1 MVANPSDPAPAVT
14 RPKPSGPLYNAVH
27 RCLVDRDEYRRFR
40 AGELSRA
47 DFAVFLDRMAGDL
60 TRAGVPAEDVHFAK
74 RYPVSIAPF
83 VDDVLADLARR
94 GVIPRTDLD
103 REQLL
108 AVGASAASLDHEG
121 LCTYIYPEE
130 AHLLAA
136 LAQIVAPRRA
146 LFLGSYYGYWAHW
159 AIPAI
164 VAAGGRAVLVDPDPH
179 VQAVARSY
187 LGRSGFA
194 GAVELAVTTG
204 ERFLAETRDS
214 FDFVVLDAEA
224 PRDHPDPDQRGKR
237 VYRPLFAHALPR
249 LAPDALL
256 VCHNIL
262 LSDHSGAGFFT
273 QVIERN
279 REELGPFLAL
289 VESALDGFV
298 EYPSTE
304 GVGVGWRRRP

>member
-1 MVANPSDPAPAVT
+1 VVANRSEPAPTAPT
-14 RPKPSGPLYNAVH
+14 PRPPGPLFDTVH
-27 RCLVDRDEYRRFR
+27 RCLADRDEYSRFR
-40 AGELSRA
+40 AGALSRE
-47 DFAVFLDRMAGDL
+47 DFALFLDRMAGDL
-60 TRAGVPAEDVHFAK
+60 TRSGVPPEDVHFAK
-74 RYPVSIAPF
+74 RYPVSITHF
-83 VDDVLADLARR
+83 VDDVIADLARR

-103 REQLL
+103 PGQLR
-108 AVGASAASLDHEG
+108 GIEASAASLQHEG

-130 AHLLAA
+130 ARLLAA

-146 LFLGSYYGYWAHW
+146 IFLGSYYGYWAHW
-159 AIPAI
+159 AVPAI
-164 VAAGGRAVLVDPDPH
+164 VAAGGRAVLVDPDPR
-179 VQAVARSY
+179 VQAVARTW
-187 LGRSGFA
+187 LGGSRFA

-204 ERFLAETRDS
+204 ERFLAETRDT
-214 FDFVVLDAEA
+214 FDLVVLDAEA

-237 VYRPLFAHALPR
+237 VYRTLFAHALSR

-262 LSDHSGAGFFT
+262 LSDHSGADFFT

-289 VESALDGFV
+289 AEATLDGFV

-304 GVGVGWRRRP
+304 GVGIGWRRSA